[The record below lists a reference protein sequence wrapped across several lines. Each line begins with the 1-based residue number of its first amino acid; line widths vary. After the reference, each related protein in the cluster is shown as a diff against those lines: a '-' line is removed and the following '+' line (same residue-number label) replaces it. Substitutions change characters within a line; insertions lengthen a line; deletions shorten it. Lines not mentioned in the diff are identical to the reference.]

1 MFLIGWLG
9 ESGLTFILHLTAA
22 AYKVPTEMLHF
33 QILHMAHWVQLC
45 CALSKYLPLWSSIN
59 AEWNIKVKYACSD

>member
-1 MFLIGWLG
+1 MFLIEWLG
-9 ESGLTFILHLTAA
+9 ESGLTFILHLTTA

-45 CALSKYLPLWSSIN
+45 WALSKYLLLWYIN
-59 AEWNIKVKYACSD
+59 AEWDIKVKYVRSD